1 MLDIL
6 CSTNGTSILPT
17 KLSFYQWHIRMGTY
31 FELLQFSILS
41 TGLSISTA
49 CEEKNLYAVNEQ
61 SSATEYT
68 GFI

>member
-1 MLDIL
+1 MVNRL
-6 CSTNGTSILPT
+6 CYTNGTSILLT
-17 KLSFYQWHIRMGTY
+17 KLNLYQWHIRMGTY

-41 TGLSISTA
+41 TGILISTA

-61 SSATEYT
+61 SSAREYT